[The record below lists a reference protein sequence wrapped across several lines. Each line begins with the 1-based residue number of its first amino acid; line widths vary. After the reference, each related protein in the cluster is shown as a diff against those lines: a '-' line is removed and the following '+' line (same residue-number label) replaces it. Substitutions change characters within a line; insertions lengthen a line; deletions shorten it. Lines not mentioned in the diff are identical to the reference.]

1 MCHRRATQQSPKPLL
16 CKSQDEMLAV
26 SSSQLW
32 PRGPSNQLH
41 KAAYHGSADRVD
53 ALLSTGSV
61 DINQGNPKGWTPLML
76 ATEKGHSR
84 VAKSLLEKGANV
96 SVVGDGGF
104 TALLA
109 SAQSGQ
115 QAIAKMLVKARA
127 NLESADIDGSTPLH
141 VAAQGGHSGVMRVLL
156 EAGADP
162 NSRRSDGATP
172 LFSAALGGYV
182 DAVREL
188 LQKQANA
195 LLASHGHSEVVRE
208 LIQQLGVRGCGG
220 VSGGVES
227 LRLAATEQYVEIMG
241 ILTVGGVVDTGRAL
255 VVAAE
260 YSREESVKFLLQH
273 QAGGGTWYVNNALDP
288 FGRTPLVCTIEAC
301 GSSSPRIARCL
312 IDARAD
318 TKSTV
323 LVTKSGE
330 WTTSRDTPLGFAT
343 RSLRQNKVGGKNAT
357 EEQLRSLKA
366 IHRLLSQVEAVHAVS
381 WLWRSSDTRIGYAV
395 GAASS
400 RMKPTTAGP
409 PLKRMPTVLR
419 TTFEKRGV
427 VVRAM
432 CRAAEKLVR
441 GARWHAGRGWLH
453 D

>member
-1 MCHRRATQQSPKPLL
+1 MCSCVHSPNLL
-16 CKSQDEMLAV
+16 LYKSQDEMLAV
-26 SSSQLW
+26 STSQLW
-32 PRGPSNQLH
+32 PRGPTNQLH

-76 ATEKGHSR
+76 ATEKGHSL

-96 SVVGDGGF
+96 SVAGDGGF

-115 QAIAKMLVKARA
+115 QAIAKMLVRARA
-127 NLESADIDGSTPLH
+127 NLEESADIDGSTPLH

-156 EAGADP
+156 EAGANP

-188 LQKQANA
+188 LQKQ
-195 LLASHGHSEVVRE
+195 HGHSEVVRE

-220 VSGGVES
+220 VSAGVES
-227 LRLAATEQYVEIMG
+227 LRLAATEQYVDIMG

-273 QAGGGTWYVNNALDP
+273 QAGGGTWYVNNTLDP

-301 GSSSPRIARCL
+301 GSSSPRIARFL
-312 IDARAD
+312 IDDGAD

-323 LVTKSGE
+323 LVTRSGE

-366 IHRLLSQVEAVHAVS
+366 IHRLLSQIEAVHAVS
-381 WLWRSSDTRIGYAV
+381 WLWRSSDTPIGHAV

-409 PLKRMPTVLR
+409 TLKRMSTVLR
-419 TTFEKRGV
+419 TTVGKRGV
-427 VVRAM
+427 VLRAVY
-432 CRAAEKLVR
+432 RAAEELVR
-441 GARWHAGRGWLH
+441 GARWHAGR
-453 D
+453 

>member
-1 MCHRRATQQSPKPLL
+1 
-16 CKSQDEMLAV
+16 MLAV
-26 SSSQLW
+26 SSSRRW
-32 PRGPSNQLH
+32 PRGPTNQLH
-41 KAAYHGSADRVD
+41 KAAYQGSADRVD

-84 VAKSLLEKGANV
+84 VAQNLLEKGANV

-115 QAIAKMLVKARA
+115 QAIAKMLVKACA

-156 EAGADP
+156 EAGANP

-195 LLASHGHSEVVRE
+195 LLASVPAPSGATFVPLDVAVQHGHSEVVRE
-208 LIQQLGVRGCGG
+208 LIQQLGIRGCGG

-227 LRLAATEQYVEIMG
+227 LRLAATEQYIDIMG

-255 VVAAE
+255 VVSAE
-260 YSREESVKFLLQH
+260 YSREESVKFLLQC
-273 QAGGGTWYVNNALDP
+273 QAGGGTRYVNNTLDP

-301 GSSSPRIARCL
+301 GSSSPRIARFL
-312 IDARAD
+312 IDAGAD
-318 TKSTV
+318 TKSAV
-323 LVTKSGE
+323 RVTKPGE
-330 WTTSRDTPLGFAT
+330 RTTSRDTPLGFAT
-343 RSLRQNKVGGKNAT
+343 RSLRQNTVGGKSAT

-366 IHRLLSQVEAVHAVS
+366 IHRLLSQAEAVHAVS
-381 WLWRSSDTRIGYAV
+381 WLWRSDDARIGNAV
-395 GAASS
+395 GVSS
-400 RMKPTTAGP
+400 RMKPTPAGP
-409 PLKRMPTVLR
+409 SLR
-419 TTFEKRGV
+419 NRVENRGV
-427 VVRAM
+427 ALRALCRATEEVVRG
-432 CRAAEKLVR
+432 VN
-441 GARWHAGRGWLH
+441 WHAG
-453 D
+453 

>member
-1 MCHRRATQQSPKPLL
+1 MYKTTLF
-16 CKSQDEMLAV
+16 
-26 SSSQLW
+26 
-32 PRGPSNQLH
+32 
-41 KAAYHGSADRVD
+41 YHGSADRVD
-53 ALLSTGSV
+53 ALLSMGSV

-76 ATEKGHSR
+76 AVEKGLSR
-84 VAKSLLEKGANV
+84 VTKSLLGKGANV

-115 QAIAKMLVKARA
+115 QAVAKMLVKARA
-127 NLESADIDGSTPLH
+127 NPESADIDGSTPLH
-141 VAAQGGHSGVMRVLL
+141 VAAQGGHSGVMKVLL
-156 EAGADP
+156 EAGANP

-172 LFSAALGGYV
+172 LFSAALVGYV

-188 LQKQANA
+188 LQKKANT
-195 LLASHGHSEVVRE
+195 LLASVPAPSGATFVPLDVAVQHGHSEVVRE
-208 LIQQLGVRGCGG
+208 LTHQLGVRGCGG

-227 LRLAATEQYVEIMG
+227 LRLATTEQDVDIMG

-260 YSREESVKFLLQH
+260 NSREESVKFLLQH
-273 QAGGGTWYVNNALDP
+273 QAGGGAWYVNNTLDP

-301 GSSSPRIARCL
+301 GSSSPRIARFL
-312 IDARAD
+312 IDAEAD

-323 LVTKSGE
+323 LVTKSGQ

-343 RSLRQNKVGGKNAT
+343 HSLRQNKVGRKNAT

-366 IHRLLSQVEAVHAVS
+366 IHRLLSQVDAVHAVS
-381 WLWRSSDTRIGYAV
+381 WLWRSSDTRNSYAV

-400 RMKPTTAGP
+400 RMKPTIAGP
-409 PLKRMPTVLR
+409 LLKRMPTVLR
-419 TTFEKRGV
+419 TTVGKRGV
-427 VVRAM
+427 VVLRAVY
-432 CRAAEKLVR
+432 R
-441 GARWHAGRGWLH
+441 
-453 D
+453 